1 MADFTAQDVMALRK
15 AAGVGMMDAK
25 NALIESDGDV
35 QAAGILLRE
44 KGLAKTAKRADR
56 DSSEGT
62 VGSYL
67 HEQGGRVVTGV
78 LVHLSSETDF
88 VAKSPDFVEAA
99 RDLAMHVAW
108 ANPQWAT
115 VDDVDADALQSEKAI
130 IAKQAE
136 NEGKPAAVIE
146 KIVEGRIRKYY
157 EEHVLAEQRF
167 VNAEKFDGTVAE
179 MVQSLA
185 LTMGE
190 NIAIKS
196 FARLAV
202 GGE

>member
-25 NALIESDGDV
+25 NALTE
-35 QAAGILLRE
+35 AGGNFDSAGVLLRE

-56 DSSEGT
+56 DSTEGT
-62 VGSYL
+62 IGSYL

-108 ANPQWAT
+108 ANPQWAS
-115 VDDVDADALQSEKAI
+115 VSEVDADVLNAEKAI

-136 NEGKPAAVIE
+136 NEGKPEVVIE
-146 KIVEGRIRKYY
+146 KIVEGRIRKFY

-167 VNAEKFDGTVAE
+167 VNTEKFDGTVAE
-179 MVQSLA
+179 MVQALA

-202 GGE
+202 GAE